1 MGIDHNVLDIRRK
14 QAVKRVFNQ
23 GAVGYRNE
31 GFRTTVCKRSQT
43 GAQPGTK
50 DEGRADDAD
59 HRSASS
65 NAFDRASPLPAFNGT
80 LPACFRLEVD
90 LLSRNSKAARFE

>member
-1 MGIDHNVLDIRRK
+1 MGIDRNVLDIRRK

-31 GFRTTVCKRSQT
+31 GLRTTVCKRSQT
-43 GAQPGTK
+43 GPQPGTK

-59 HRSASS
+59 HRSALS
-65 NAFDRASPLPAFNGT
+65 NACDRASPLPAFNG
-80 LPACFRLEVD
+80 A
-90 LLSRNSKAARFE
+90 LSSVFQGGG